1 MGSQE
6 HVELEATS
14 LDEIRG
20 LGFDPE
26 RLARV
31 KEKILSDITEEK
43 CHGVSMIAA
52 RRGKVVLDITEGY
65 ADRENDKALATDSVF
80 VTMSVAKQF
89 TNVLALSLV
98 EKGFLKLHA
107 PVAEVIPEFAT
118 LGKEKVNLYHL
129 LTHTSGLLSAVPSV
143 APDVLMNIERLTA
156 FACGLPLESQP
167 GERVNYSIL
176 LGHTVI
182 AAMCLKVAGNGRT
195 YAQMLSEE
203 IFDPLGMVST
213 SLGPRTDL
221 MDRLCPVKVSYKD
234 IPALLPPEAVE
245 GIGSLLTMPG
255 CELPGAGCITT
266 VQDVHRFAEMLRRGG
281 ALGDVRIL
289 SPGMLDFC
297 TRNHTGEKRNILF
310 DMWTGT
316 RDWLSYPANIGV
328 GFFMRGEGDIPGLF
342 SVMNSPRTYGGF
354 GAGSTGFTVDPERD
368 ITLTFL
374 STGLMED
381 SYHFERIGVIAT
393 LLLAAL
399 IE

>member
-1 MGSQE
+1 M
-6 HVELEATS
+6 
-14 LDEIRG
+14 
-20 LGFDPE
+20 
-26 RLARV
+26 
-31 KEKILSDITEEK
+31 
-43 CHGVSMIAA
+43 
-52 RRGKVVLDITEGY
+52 
-65 ADRENDKALATDSVF
+65 
-80 VTMSVAKQF
+80 TMSVAKQF

-129 LTHTSGLLSAVPSV
+129 LTHTSGLLSAVPAV

-316 RDWLSYPANIGV
+316 GDWLSYPANIGV

>member
-1 MGSQE
+1 MGSQD
-6 HVELEATS
+6 HVALETAS
-14 LDEIRG
+14 LDEIEA
-20 LGFDPE
+20 LGFDFQ

-31 KEKILSDITEEK
+31 REKVLSDISEEK
-43 CHGVSMIAA
+43 CHGVSMIVA
-52 RRGKVVLDITEGY
+52 RRGKVILDITEGY
-65 ADRENDKALATDSVF
+65 ADRENNKTLSPDSVF

-98 EKGFLKLHA
+98 EKGLLRLHA
-107 PVAEVIPEFAT
+107 PVAEVIPEFST

-143 APDVLMNIERLTA
+143 TPDVLMNIEKLTT

-203 IFDPLGMVST
+203 IFDPLGMAST
-213 SLGPRTDL
+213 SLGPRGDL

-281 ALGDVRIL
+281 ALGDARIL

-297 TRNHTGEKRNILF
+297 TRNHTGEMRNILF

-393 LLLAAL
+393 LLLSAL